1 MARNGALESYAS
13 TGGAKQDILD
23 IITLLN
29 PTETPFL
36 SRLGVSRAYNTLH
49 TWLTDVH
56 NGTAGTGEAIEEGA
70 SAVNYR
76 LSDKVREYNYTQ
88 ISDRVF
94 MITGTEEAIS
104 HYGLD
109 SQYAYQLEK
118 AMKELKIIQ
127 ERVLLGSSA
136 LGAGVISA
144 DARTMRGAF
153 IFGVSAGGNA
163 ATASGAGGVSA
174 LTESSYNQLMQD
186 IYNNGGTPDTT
197 FVNGFLKRRISA
209 FASNNA
215 RYVDMGN
222 SKRLSGIVSIYE
234 SDFGTQEIILDRWCR
249 GHSTSTG
256 GERGAGLVL
265 KMSNYKVAYLRKPF
279 TTPLAVDGDRK
290 SVQILTEYTLEN
302 LAPLHQGTMS
312 GFATA

>member
-23 IITLLN
+23 LITQLS

-56 NGTAGTGEAIEEGA
+56 NGSASTGEAIEEGA

-76 LSDKVREYNYTQ
+76 LSDKVRIDNYTQ

-109 SQYAYQLEK
+109 SQYSYQLEK

-136 LGAGVISA
+136 LTVGVISA
-144 DARTMRGAF
+144 DARLMRGAF
-153 IFGVSAGGNA
+153 NFGISGGGGA
-163 ATASGAGGVSA
+163 CASGANGVSA
-174 LTESSYNQLMQD
+174 LTESAYNKLMQD
-186 IYNNGGTPDTT
+186 VFNNGGNPDTT
-197 FVNGFLKRRISA
+197 FVNGFMKRRISA

-215 RYVDMGN
+215 RYVDMGK
-222 SKRLSGIVSIYE
+222 SQKLSGIVSIYE

-249 GHSTSTG
+249 GTSSITG
-256 GERGAGLVL
+256 GERGAGLVIQ
-265 KMSNYKVAYLRKPF
+265 MSNFKVAYLRKPF
-279 TTPLAVDGDRK
+279 TNPLAIDGDRK

-302 LAPLHQGTMS
+302 LAPLHMGTMS